1 MSEAM
6 EGDVITDTD
15 IRRERMKRAVV
26 RIPRTERV
34 PLPDDASGNDR
45 NLLPAVLEGVK
56 LIDPKNESFA
66 DRQARLT
73 GQRKKYAAMKAHQE
87 MAAVILAAGGSFKMA
102 AAKAGVSS
110 RQVKKYYTE
119 VDFRTR
125 IEELRALMFS
135 KVRGRVIKE
144 MESRTEPG
152 KIEKIEL
159 LDLLRVFD
167 RVAGP
172 VGGKAGINIAGD
184 VNVTNQ
190 NYDTIIASLL
200 APESAEESTDFPSFE
215 LDSLR
220 LPGESSPE

>member
-6 EGDVITDTD
+6 EGDVITETD

-34 PLPDDASGNDR
+34 PLPENASGNDR
-45 NLLPAVLEGVK
+45 NLQPAVLEGVK
-56 LIDPKNESFA
+56 LIDPKNETFA
-66 DRQARLT
+66 ERQERLT

-87 MAAVILAAGGSFKMA
+87 MAAVVLAAGGSFKMA
-102 AAKAGVSS
+102 GTKAGVSS
-110 RQVKKYYTE
+110 RQVKKYYTD
-119 VDFRTR
+119 VNFRTR

-172 VGGKAGINIAGD
+172 VGGKNGVTIAGD
-184 VNVTNQ
+184 VNVNNT

-200 APESAEESTDFPSFE
+200 APEHQEESTDFPRFE